1 MKIPEKEKIKIIKK
15 QHNKIFSE
23 LRIMNVQYRMKGI
36 TTSLTQWIKKTHTKK
51 PSQKQYDSI
60 S

>member
-36 TTSLTQWIKKTHTKK
+36 TTSPTQ
-51 PSQKQYDSI
+51 
-60 S
+60 